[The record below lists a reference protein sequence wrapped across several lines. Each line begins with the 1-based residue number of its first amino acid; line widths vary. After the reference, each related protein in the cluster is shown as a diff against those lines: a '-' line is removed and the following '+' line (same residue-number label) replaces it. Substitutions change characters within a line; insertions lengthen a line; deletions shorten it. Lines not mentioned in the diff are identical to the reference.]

1 MSEFPEFMK
10 KLFEEVDGN
19 NDKQEVSIFTL
30 STCGWCK
37 KCKAYLKDRD
47 IKYKYIDIDSIKFEE
62 KSKILEFLR
71 ENYKPDRIAYPFL
84 VCDDK
89 FVVGYDPNKYEE
101 LMKSEGK

>member
-1 MSEFPEFMK
+1 MFPQFMMD
-10 KLFEEVDGN
+10 LFKEVDGKK
-19 NDKQEVSIFTL
+19 DKQDVSIFTL
-30 STCGWCK
+30 STCMWCK

-47 IKYKYIDIDSIKFEE
+47 IKYKFIDVDSISSEE
-62 KSKILEFLR
+62 KSKILEYLR

-101 LMKSEGK
+101 VIKEGGM

>member
-1 MSEFPEFMK
+1 MFPQFMID
-10 KLFEEVDGN
+10 LFKEVDGKK
-19 NDKQEVSIFTL
+19 DKQDVSIFTL
-30 STCGWCK
+30 STCMWCK

-47 IKYKYIDIDSIKFEE
+47 IKYKYIDVDSITSEQ
-62 KSKILEFLR
+62 KSKILEYLR

-101 LMKSEGK
+101 LIKEGGN